1 MKSVYGK
8 TMTKR
13 VPDKEIVGA
22 IEQILQKRRFIE
34 SQKAMHREV
43 INILIEEGKEY
54 GVSAER
60 MRIVGI
66 NSGKINIDIKT
77 RSVETVPETE
87 SGYLRK
93 RKIIYDGEVHR
104 WRRTERGTD
113 KGGRKYK
120 KGEFASVGQ
129 PCPVCKNSLERM
141 QNKTLFGGKTMI
153 GFKCKVCRYT
163 TGRRWREPAK
173 YIFSRRK

>member
-34 SQKAMHREV
+34 SQKEMHRKV
-43 INILIEEGKEY
+43 INILIEEGKEC

-66 NSGKINIDIKT
+66 NSGKINIDI
-77 RSVETVPETE
+77 
-87 SGYLRK
+87 YY
-93 RKIIYDGEVHR
+93 IIY
-104 WRRTERGTD
+104 
-113 KGGRKYK
+113 
-120 KGEFASVGQ
+120 
-129 PCPVCKNSLERM
+129 NSA
-141 QNKTLFGGKTMI
+141 I
-153 GFKCKVCRYT
+153 
-163 TGRRWREPAK
+163 
-173 YIFSRRK
+173 YINYFTNN